1 MAINMKSLQFVSWLK
16 LDHLGR
22 RILKRPLAPRMARTG
37 DALPAYEHE
46 PLSHENSLRLLNLWH
61 GDEQTKEVVCD
72 LFEVTPDEKGH
83 RKYEAVSWTWDSAGP
98 MNSIKINKK
107 VNDEDTAFAFSISNN
122 LYLAL
127 KALRDK
133 YKSRVLWVD
142 AICINQTDH
151 QPDERNHQIPM
162 MPSIYGDAE
171 QVCVWLGS
179 ASQDSDQ
186 AIDFIETIMKDIWKL
201 DQLCE
206 DRHVAGDWAA
216 LLKLIMRPWFSRRWI
231 VQEIAL
237 ARNGVIYCGPRTI
250 SWRTFSDAV
259 SLFVEVETATHRLSD
274 IMKKES
280 ISNHIP
286 DFFNDVADLS
296 ATLLIDTAN
305 SLFRRLPNGE
315 KDSILS
321 LEYLVARLSMFNTTH
336 PSDAVYS
343 LLAIAK
349 NTNPTAGQT
358 REQKALALPQL
369 SALARGISSKPFYVN
384 YDQPYIDTCK
394 DFVEFSIRQSEAS
407 RALDIMCRPWAPL
420 VQNLQPADSHLWEL
434 PSWIRSV
441 KDAAFEVNTLPTGQK
456 IGRVS
461 ADALVGLPTF
471 GQRNYSAAETKR
483 LDLRKFRF
491 AKRSRH
497 YSIFVEGFAYDE
509 IGSIQEIARDGN
521 LPITWLTAGAWVDH
535 DQDPPDE
542 LWRTIVANRGPDGRN
557 ALTFYPT
564 AFKESLK
571 KGKSGDILKT
581 AYLINY
587 GQCSIVA
594 QFLRRMQA
602 VIWNR
607 KLMHT
612 KGHKHDKHDICRK
625 PERPVRLG
633 LVHQDAKPGHLIC
646 FLYGCTV
653 PVVLRR
659 VEIPAGQIETERIE
673 DEESREQEAK
683 VMIRKLLFALR
694 TREQSRKKRKAD
706 LEELQKKRGLSS
718 VDKTPASYYCK
729 SKGQAVTTVPPWI
742 DRSLRHYQA
751 HASFCLSLVFGL
763 CIQATESEILKH
775 LLFSLSLAFALS
787 FAYSQCKILR
797 RELYNA
803 VMRFKEKV
811 EPWSMRV
818 NKWRARIR
826 PRPTPLETV
835 KENASKYYYEFVGEC
850 YLHGMM
856 DGEAIKYQNDNEIK
870 AEIFEIR

>member
-1 MAINMKSLQFVSWLK
+1 
-16 LDHLGR
+16 
-22 RILKRPLAPRMARTG
+22 MARLG
-37 DALPAYEHE
+37 DDLPKYEHE
-46 PLSHENSLRLLNLWH
+46 PLSHPNSLRLLKLWH
-61 GDEQTKEVVCD
+61 GDELTEEIVCD
-72 LFEVTPDEKGH
+72 LFEIAPNEKSH
-83 RKYEAVSWTWDSAGP
+83 YTYEALSWTWDSAGP
-98 MNSIKINKK
+98 TNSIKINKL
-107 VNDEDTAFAFSISNN
+107 VDGEDAAFVFSISNN

-127 KALRDK
+127 KALRYK
-133 YKSRVLWVD
+133 EKSRVLWVD
-142 AICINQTDH
+142 AICINQDIYR
-151 QPDERNHQIPM
+151 PDERNHQIPM
-162 MPSIYGDAE
+162 MPSIYGDAK
-171 QVCVWLGS
+171 QVCVWLGD
-179 ASQDSDQ
+179 ASKDSDQ

-206 DRHVAGDWAA
+206 DRLETGNWAA

-237 ARNGVIYCGPRTI
+237 GGNGLIYCGRRTI

-274 IMKKES
+274 IMKKDS
-280 ISNHIP
+280 ISNYIP

-296 ATLLIDTAN
+296 ATLLIDTTN
-305 SLFRRLPNGE
+305 SLFRRLPNGK

-321 LEYLVARLSMFNTTH
+321 LEYLVSRLSMFNTTH

-349 NTNPTAGQT
+349 NTNPSAAHT
-358 REQKALALPQL
+358 REQNALVLPEM
-369 SALARGISSKPFYVN
+369 SALARDISSKPFYVN

-407 RALDIMCRPWAPL
+407 RALDIMCRPWAPRA
-420 VQNLQPADSHLWEL
+420 QNAQPADSQLWEL

-441 KDAAFEVNTLPTGQK
+441 KDAAFEVNTSPAGQK

-471 GQRNYSAAETKR
+471 GQRNYSAAETKK
-483 LDLRKFRF
+483 LDLKKFRF

-497 YSIFVEGFAYDE
+497 YSIFVEGFVYDE
-509 IGSIQEIARDGN
+509 IGSVQEIARDGN
-521 LPITWLTAGAWVDH
+521 LPITWLTAGDWNNH

-571 KGKSGDILKT
+571 KGRQGDILKT
-581 AYLINY
+581 ANLINY

-607 KLMHT
+607 RLMHT
-612 KGHKHDKHDICRK
+612 KGHEHERHATCKK

-653 PVVLRR
+653 PVILRR
-659 VEIPAGQIETERIE
+659 VEIAAGQIETERIE
-673 DEESREQEAK
+673 DEEFKMREA
-683 VMIRKLLFALR
+683 VITVRRLRDALR
-694 TREQSRKKRKAD
+694 SRQDIREMRKAT
-706 LEELQKKRGLSS
+706 LKELQRKRGLSP
-718 VDKTPASYYCK
+718 VDKTPASHYCK
-729 SKGQAVTTVPPWI
+729 SKKQAVMTVPPWI
-742 DRSLRHYQA
+742 ERGLREYQILA
-751 HASFCLSLVFGL
+751 TICLPVFSSL
-763 CIQATESEILKH
+763 CIQVTDTEVLTH
-775 LLFSLSLAFALS
+775 LFFSLALGLALIFACSKFHVL
-787 FAYSQCKILR
+787 QR
-797 RELYNA
+797 WLYN
-803 VMRFKEKV
+803 VFRRWV
-811 EPWSMRV
+811 EPWS
-818 NKWRARIR
+818 KRIR
-826 PRPTPLETV
+826 SWQAKTWSRPSMQEPV
-835 KENASKYYYEFVGEC
+835 KENSRKYYYEFVGEC

-870 AEIFEIR
+870 AETFELR